1 MISPPCFCTEEL
13 FLSFRGA
20 LPPPFF
26 AWRQEDVFC
35 CFRGAGAL
43 PPLFRLCEQ
52 RENFSRS
59 PIFPSLGE
67 ERTICLPFSRRG
79 ASDLSPLLSGGGGYL
94 VFCPPPLFGEGRSVF
109 RRRRKGVG
117 VLDKTRDLLQ
127 AETNPK
133 KSRRLLPPRARESG
147 RAAPPSEREARG
159 CLPAPQIRCAL
170 KQEDR
175 CRVLRYWRVFP
186 PSRR

>member
-13 FLSFRGA
+13 FLSFRGGGGFT
-20 LPPPFF
+20 PPFF
-26 AWRQEDVFC
+26 AWRRGDVFC
-35 CFRGAGAL
+35 CFRGEGFAAPFSLGGREKIFRA
-43 PPLFRLCEQ
+43 PLFFLLWAKSER
-52 RENFSRS
+52 FAS
-59 PIFPSLGE
+59 PFRGE
-67 ERTICLPFSRRG
+67 ERAICLPFCP
-79 ASDLSPLLSGGGGYL
+79 AAGGYL

-117 VLDKTRDLLQ
+117 VLGKTRDLLQ

-159 CLPAPQIRCAL
+159 CLPAPQIRCAR
-170 KQEDR
+170 K
-175 CRVLRYWRVFP
+175 
-186 PSRR
+186 

>member
-1 MISPPCFCTEEL
+1 M
-13 FLSFRGA
+13 
-20 LPPPFF
+20 PPPFF

-52 RENFSRS
+52 RENFSLS
-59 PIFPSLGE
+59 PIFPSLGDG
-67 ERTICLPFSRRG
+67 RTICLPFCP
-79 ASDLSPLLSGGGGYL
+79 AAGGYL

-117 VLDKTRDLLQ
+117 VLGKTRDLLQ

-159 CLPAPQIRCAL
+159 CLPAPQIRCAR

-175 CRVLRYWRVFP
+175 CRVLKYWRAFP